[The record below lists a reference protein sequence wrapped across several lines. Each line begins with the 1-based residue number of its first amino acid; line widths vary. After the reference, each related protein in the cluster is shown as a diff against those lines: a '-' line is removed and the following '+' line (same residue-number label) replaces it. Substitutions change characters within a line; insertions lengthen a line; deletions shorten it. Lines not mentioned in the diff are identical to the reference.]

1 MTWNLF
7 CDRSKRRE
15 DWERSIFVRLKEG
28 GYRLRE
34 NILFHLYVS
43 TSPCGDARLHSPY
56 EITTDCKE
64 TPPISFSS
72 FLCVLSLFV
81 CLFAF
86 CKILLALFL
95 LLVKAF
101 HLRAKTLQALGSVC
115 LCVQRVLGPVC
126 RGNQS
131 WARQL
136 HTPGAPWL
144 CWGIHP
150 CISYKPKRK

>member
-28 GYRLRE
+28 GFRLRE

-64 TPPISFSS
+64 TPSPLPFLLCMCFVAFWFRFLFYFFLRS
-72 FLCVLSLFV
+72 FLLSFFAGESVSLESKNTTGFRECV
-81 CLFAF
+81 
-86 CKILLALFL
+86 
-95 LLVKAF
+95 
-101 HLRAKTLQALGSVC
+101 SVC
-115 LCVQRVLGPVC
+115 LWNWLLVLCAGEISAGQDSSPHL
-126 RGNQS
+126 G
-131 WARQL
+131 L
-136 HTPGAPWL
+136 HGSAGEYITAFPA
-144 CWGIHP
+144 
-150 CISYKPKRK
+150 